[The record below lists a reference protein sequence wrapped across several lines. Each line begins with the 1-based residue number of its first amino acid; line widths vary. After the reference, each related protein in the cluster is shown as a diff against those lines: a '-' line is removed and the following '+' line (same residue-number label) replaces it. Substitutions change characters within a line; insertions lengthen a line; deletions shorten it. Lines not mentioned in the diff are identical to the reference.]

1 MNAFP
6 RRAVTAATVAAALT
20 VLLTGCGDAD
30 STDAMGPDSHAQPAA
45 PSTAPSLAPS
55 MAPSSGP
62 AGSTV
67 KVGLFEWSIVTAPR
81 RVEPGRV
88 RLVVTNTGGTEHD
101 LDVQGRDGHWESP
114 TLDPGQRATMIVRA
128 EPGETLQLWC
138 SEPGHRA
145 QGMHTLLHV
154 AGK

>member
-1 MNAFP
+1 MKGRMP
-6 RRAVTAATVAAALT
+6 RMAVPAAAAAAALAM
-20 VLLTGCGDAD
+20 LLTGCGGAGSSDV
-30 STDAMGPDSHAQPAA
+30 STPVSHAQPAA
-45 PSTAPSLAPS
+45 EL
-55 MAPSSGP
+55 SGP
-62 AGSTV
+62 ARSTV

-81 RVEPGRV
+81 RAAPGRV

-101 LDVQGRDGHWESP
+101 LDVQGRDGQWESRA
-114 TLDPGQRATMIVRA
+114 LDPGERVTMTVRA

-145 QGMHTLLHV
+145 QGMHTVLHV